1 VVLGAIWE
9 NPILIFIIISL
20 ISWFF
25 GRDKTA
31 GQQGPDPAP
40 RPVESDREVSESRE
54 ERPTIQ
60 RSNTDDDIRRKIQ
73 ERERQLQ
80 KKLSQAPELEREAST
95 LAQSIKEQYERQK
108 AKLAGSEAKEK
119 RREST
124 PEPVV
129 SVPVQ
134 MVKSTISKDTQPK
147 KSKEPS
153 GSERTRVNL
162 QGADLRQAVIMSEI
176 LGPPRSKRRHIR

>member
-1 VVLGAIWE
+1 VVLGAIWD

-31 GQQGPDPAP
+31 EQKGESPASQ
-40 RPVESDREVSESRE
+40 PVEPNREIIESRE
-54 ERPTIQ
+54 ERPVIQ
-60 RSNTDDDIRRKIQ
+60 RAGADEELRRKIQ

-80 KKLSQAPELEREAST
+80 KKRGRAPELEREAST

-108 AKLAGSEAKEK
+108 AKFTGPASEEK
-119 RREST
+119 K

-129 SVPVQ
+129 TVPVQ
-134 MVKSTISKDTQPK
+134 LVKKAIPEDKRPRQ
-147 KSKEPS
+147 SKETL
-153 GSERTRVNL
+153 GKTRPGMNL
-162 QGADLRQAVIMSEI
+162 QGTDLRQAIIMSEI
-176 LGPPRSKRRHIR
+176 LGPPRSKRKHIR

>member
-1 VVLGAIWE
+1 MILGAIWD

-31 GQQGPDPAP
+31 GQQGPKPAP
-40 RPVESDREVSESRE
+40 QPVESDREVSESRV

-60 RSNTDDDIRRKIQ
+60 RANTDDDIRRKIQ

-80 KKLSQAPELEREAST
+80 KKLSRAPELEREVST

-108 AKLAGSEAKEK
+108 AKLAGAEVKEK
-119 RREST
+119 RNESK
-124 PEPVV
+124 
-129 SVPVQ
+129 PVQ
-134 MVKSTISKDTQPK
+134 IVKNTVSKDILSK

-153 GSERTRVNL
+153 GSARARVNL

>member
-1 VVLGAIWE
+1 MILGAIWD

-31 GQQGPDPAP
+31 EQKNESPAP
-40 RPVESDREVSESRE
+40 EPVETDKEVIRESRN
-54 ERPTIQ
+54 ERSVTQ
-60 RSNTDDDIRRKIQ
+60 RAGGDDEIRRRIQ

-80 KKLSQAPELEREAST
+80 KKLSRAPELEREAKT

-108 AKLAGSEAKEK
+108 AQFTEPPAKEK
-119 RREST
+119 Q

-129 SVPVQ
+129 TVPVQ
-134 MVKSTISKDTQPK
+134 LVKKAISEKVQPK
-147 KSKEPS
+147 KHKEPS
-153 GSERTRVNL
+153 KNAGAGMNL
-162 QGADLRQAVIMSEI
+162 RGADLRQAIIMSEI
-176 LGPPRSKRRHIR
+176 LGPPRSKRKQIR